1 MSVRKLVRTVKGER
15 GQILMLAAFM
25 LVVLLGMVA
34 MVVDVG
40 RFLHE
45 RQDVQNLVDAAALAG
60 AQDLPNEVSDAES
73 NAMLYALANDSEL
86 TSGDVDITFR
96 CIVGDRNDDGQP
108 DTADI
113 PAVCDPGGE
122 LFSCFGELCV
132 SNCSPATGGNKC
144 NTIYIESD
152 KDVPY
157 IFAPALHLFSGNTG
171 SINAAA
177 CKGSCGG
184 APTGP
189 ADVVIILDR
198 TRSMSSSDVD
208 NAKDAANAVLEIF
221 NPQFQHVALGVL
233 PPSQDG
239 DDCAS
244 IANGDMDETDVGNW
258 LPVGLSND
266 FKNADGT
273 LNGSSQI
280 VSVIDCLERAPF
292 TLFTQQTNLG
302 NPIDAAVDELLNNGR
317 TGVRKGIIF
326 LTDGEANQPPVS
338 NPCLYAFNEADA
350 AKAEEIEIF
359 TIGYGI
365 SGFGGTTTC
374 SDDHDPP
381 YEDEDVTELLAD
393 MATESEDDG
402 GNGGCNSSSE
412 IDAENVDG
420 DHFYC
425 EARGEDLDFVFEA
438 AATVL
443 AQGVRLILLPQ

>member
-1 MSVRKLVRTVKGER
+1 MSLPKLVRTAHGER
-15 GQILMLAAFM
+15 GQILMLSAMM

-45 RQDVQNLVDAAALAG
+45 RQDIQNVVDAAALAG
-60 AQDLPNEVSDAES
+60 AYDLPSEVTDAES
-73 NAMLYALANDSEL
+73 NAMIYALANDGEL
-86 TSGDVDITFR
+86 DAGDVDITFR
-96 CIVGDRNDDGQP
+96 CIVGDRNGDGQP
-108 DTADI
+108 DNADI
-113 PAVCDPGGE
+113 PAVCDPGGQS
-122 LFSCFGELCV
+122 FTCFDELCV
-132 SNCSPATGGNKC
+132 SFCSPATGGTKC

-157 IFAPALHLFSGNTG
+157 IFAPALNVFSGNTG

-198 TRSMSSSDVD
+198 TRSMSSDDVE
-208 NAKDAANAVLEIF
+208 NAKDAATAVLEIF

-233 PPSQDG
+233 PPSEFD

-244 IANGDMDETDVGNW
+244 IPNSEMDETDTGDWV
-258 LPVGLSND
+258 PVGLSND
-266 FKNADGT
+266 YKNADGT
-273 LNGSSQI
+273 LDTSSEL

-292 TLFTQQTNLG
+292 TFSTHQTNLG
-302 NPIDAAVDELLNNGR
+302 TPIDAAVDELVNNGR

-326 LTDGEANQPPVS
+326 LTDGEANQPGVD
-338 NPCLYAFNEADA
+338 NPCLYAYQEAEA
-350 AKAEEIEIF
+350 AKTQEIEMF

-365 SGFGGTTTC
+365 SSWSGTVECT
-374 SDDHDPP
+374 DDDDPP

-393 MATESEDDG
+393 MATESIDDA